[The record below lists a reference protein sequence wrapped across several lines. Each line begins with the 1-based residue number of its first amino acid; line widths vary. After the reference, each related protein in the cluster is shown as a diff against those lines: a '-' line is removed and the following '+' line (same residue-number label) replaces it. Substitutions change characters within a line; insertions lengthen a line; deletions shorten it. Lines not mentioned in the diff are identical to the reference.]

1 MTPWCTSEWP
11 LWWTVFSLKTAWLSS
26 LLHELVGAPSRH
38 RVWAMA
44 RARWSRAW
52 WETVGTHPQRWFFPP
67 LSSQPLSTQF
77 SPTLLRAIYQKAPQV
92 IVNPVIQGKL
102 LALWTGKICLPNSRK
117 YLKTRMDVC
126 FHVAG
131 PHRGWKQA
139 SRYRGHCH
147 QDLHL
152 PSRGR
157 KAARVMWL
165 TEVQG

>member
-1 MTPWCTSEWP
+1 M
-11 LWWTVFSLKTAWLSS
+11 VSLSLAWASGSPKQTQSVSS
-26 LLHELVGAPSRH
+26 GQSKMKQSLVG
-38 RVWAMA
+38 
-44 RARWSRAW
+44 
-52 WETVGTHPQRWFFPP
+52 TVGTHPQRWFFPP
-67 LSSQPLSTQF
+67 LSSQPVSTQF
-77 SPTLLRAIYQKAPQV
+77 SPTLLRATYWKAPQV

-102 LALWTGKICLPNSRK
+102 LALWTGKTCLPNSRK